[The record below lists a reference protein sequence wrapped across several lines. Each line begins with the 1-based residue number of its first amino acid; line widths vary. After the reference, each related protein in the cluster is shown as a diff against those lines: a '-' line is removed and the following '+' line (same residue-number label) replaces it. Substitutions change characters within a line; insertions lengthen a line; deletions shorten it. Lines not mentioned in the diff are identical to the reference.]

1 MFYLNTNPVIKNM
14 ENTGYCKTLDENFSL
29 ACELISRTQ
38 SHAELI
44 NMLKNG
50 NIVEKQL
57 AALKL
62 DTVNSKEEAQILLN
76 NLTGQDGKVRETVSA
91 KIAELAAAQDKLILF
106 NPVKNYQ
113 KFLESIIDING
124 NICRNIIS
132 TLENLTCD
140 KEFCSVFVPEL
151 IKKSLELALKVQN
164 FDLQEG
170 KYKIN
175 KEVFKLYWYLETIY
189 VFAASVN
196 TADLKNLL
204 NSTKSINEYTIREKT
219 AKILSK
225 NFNDKDLDN
234 IRQLLKNDTNYYVRR
249 F

>member
-1 MFYLNTNPVIKNM
+1 M
-14 ENTGYCKTLDENFSL
+14 ENSGYCETLDENFQL
-29 ACELISRTQ
+29 AYELVGQNQSHDELIR
-38 SHAELI
+38 
-44 NMLKNG
+44 MLENG

-62 DTVNSKEEAQILLN
+62 DTVNNSKEAQILLD
-76 NLTGQDGKVRETVSA
+76 NLTGQDGKIREAVSA
-91 KIAELAAAQDKLILF
+91 KIADFASIPDVFAKFRVSE
-106 NPVKNYQ
+106 NYL
-113 KFLESIIDING
+113 KFLDAIIDING

-132 TLENLTCD
+132 ALKKLTSD
-140 KEFCSVFVPEL
+140 EKFCSLFVPEL
-151 IKKSLELALKVQN
+151 VKRCLCVALNVQD

-189 VFAASVN
+189 VFSELIEIS
-196 TADLKNLL
+196 DLKNII
-204 NSTKSINEYTIREKT
+204 NVTKSINEYTIREKT

-225 NFNDKDLDN
+225 GFSDKELEK

>member
-1 MFYLNTNPVIKNM
+1 M
-14 ENTGYCKTLDENFSL
+14 ENSGYCATLDENFHL
-29 ACELISRTQ
+29 AYELVGQNQ
-38 SHAELI
+38 SHDELI
-44 NMLKNG
+44 NMLANG

-62 DTVNSKEEAQILLN
+62 DTLNTPEEAQILLD
-76 NLTGQDGKVRETVSA
+76 NLTGQDGKVREAVSA
-91 KIAELAAAQDKLILF
+91 KISEFAAQPEVLVKF
-106 NPVKNYQ
+106 NVSKNYI
-113 KFLESIIDING
+113 KFLDSIIDING

-132 TLENLTCD
+132 ALENLLD
-140 KEFCSVFVPEL
+140 NKEFCALFIPEL
-151 IKKSLELALKVQN
+151 LNRTFNLANEVQK
-164 FDLQEG
+164 FGLQDG

-189 VFAASVN
+189 LFSDLIEISN
-196 TADLKNLL
+196 LKNII
-204 NSTKSINEYTIREKT
+204 NVTKSINEYTIREKT

-225 NFNDKDLDN
+225 GFPDEELSE